1 MSRKSK
7 PKRSKASMFLML
19 ALLFAAGI
27 SFIVF
32 SKYLTPQQDFSSKES
47 PPPQT
52 VGSDAK
58 VECWFFDVGQGD
70 SELIR
75 IPNDGEYFNVLI
87 DSGDAKYRD
96 GIVKY
101 LKDMGISKLNVLIN
115 SHPHADH
122 MGSMAKIVEEF
133 EIGTM
138 YMPNLPDDQVPTTAA
153 YEKLL
158 DVLIEKEVRVEALNT
173 DTNIE
178 LPNAR
183 LEIFSPKPNEVY
195 SNLNNYSG
203 IMKFTYGKNT
213 ILFTGD
219 AEKKVEREVL
229 DTNVDLRADILNCG
243 HHGSNTS
250 TIQEFLDAVNP
261 KYAVISC
268 GLNND
273 YGHPHE
279 EVMERLV
286 KQGCEIYRTDKD
298 NTVLAELDGE
308 NITITKGHPFVDSN
322 K

>member
-7 PKRSKASMFLML
+7 PKRGKVSMFLTL
-19 ALLFAAGI
+19 IFLFIAGI
-27 SFIVF
+27 SFIFF
-32 SKYLTPQQDFSSKES
+32 SKYLTPQQDFGQKES
-47 PPPQT
+47 LPSQL
-52 VGSDAK
+52 VSSGAK
-58 VECWFFDVGQGD
+58 VECWFLNVGQGD

-87 DSGDAKYRD
+87 DSGDTQYRD

-122 MGSMAKIVEEF
+122 IGGMAKIVEEF

-153 YEKLL
+153 YERLL
-158 DVLIEKEVRVEALNT
+158 DALIEKDVRVEALNT

-183 LEIFSPKPNEVY
+183 LEIFSPKPNEAY

-203 IMKFTYGKNT
+203 IMKFIYGKNT

-229 DTNVDLRADILNCG
+229 DTNADLRADILNCG

-250 TIQEFLDAVNP
+250 TTQEFLDAVNP
-261 KYAVISC
+261 KYTVISC

-286 KQGCEIYRTDKD
+286 KQGCEIYRTDVD

-308 NITITKGHPFVDSN
+308 NITITKGYPFVDSN